1 MWSEMMSC
9 DFVTTTTYA
18 GSWNLPHKRPPS
30 TKGGTYL
37 TDCGIQYCS
46 ESSTHELYV
55 LYLILIL
62 CITCLISVP
71 PVFRF
76 SAVSA

>member
-1 MWSEMMSC
+1 MVG
-9 DFVTTTTYA
+9 DDVLRLRHDDDVRGVFT
-18 GSWNLPHKRPPS
+18 KRPPS